1 LIFDAT
7 WLNDRDQFLFPNNG
21 WKADKEFQND
31 CLTYTLFHGQNKIS
45 SKQGTNNWIPF
56 TEKEVNS
63 RDKFDSN
70 FMTDFMSGK
79 LGNSPLEG
87 WTAKQDGVF
96 NEVLN
101 NKNTSPSKLGTPLV
115 VPSTLTSCVQ
125 EENFNSQNQA
135 NNRQINLS
143 PATAK
148 TNLDK
153 NPQSST
159 NFDPLEGE
167 ISDIETELFTDQT
180 DNFIPNSPLEFSPQ
194 AKAVF
199 EAGLELWK
207 YYHKTQDL
215 PLLRTCWQRNLS
227 GVERLGQNEVLG
239 VSNSNVNAAFYD
251 IKEHFQGRNEIGRMN
266 NRSVDEKYNFLISN
280 LRDSLKILEA
290 KIQPKVYEFGFLLG

>member
-1 LIFDAT
+1 MQHVFRAT

-21 WKADKEFQND
+21 WKTDKEFQND
-31 CLTYTLFHGQNKIS
+31 CLTYTLFHGQNRIS
-45 SKQGTNNWIPF
+45 SKIGTNNWIPF
-56 TEKEVNS
+56 TEKKVNS

-70 FMTDFMSGK
+70 FMTNFMSGK
-79 LGNSPLEG
+79 LGKS
-87 WTAKQDGVF
+87 V
-96 NEVLN
+96 
-101 NKNTSPSKLGTPLV
+101 
-115 VPSTLTSCVQ
+115 
-125 EENFNSQNQA
+125 EENFNSLNQA

-143 PATAK
+143 PTTA
-148 TNLDK
+148 NIDL
-153 NPQSST
+153 P
-159 NFDPLEGE
+159 PV
-167 ISDIETELFTDQT
+167 TELFTDQT

-280 LRDSLKILEA
+280 LRDSLKIWS
-290 KIQPKVYEFGFLLG
+290 